1 MTQKLAVFDLD
12 ETIIDGD
19 SVTLWL
25 HFLLEKGVITN
36 PNVLDEDK
44 RLMAEYAAGTLDI
57 HEYMRFIVSLIQDLS
72 STEVDLLASEF
83 AEQFIRPL
91 VFPQV
96 KPVLQNLKTN
106 AIPILIISATVSFLV
121 KPIANMLGVTE
132 SIGIDLKCAQ
142 QKYTHQIQGAA
153 SFREGKVVRLRE
165 WLKIQPL
172 FIGQICFYTDSI
184 NDLPLCQFAD
194 EVYTVNPCPLL
205 TNEAIKNQWPMLQ
218 WSR

>member
-25 HFLLEKGVITN
+25 HFLLEKGVINN
-36 PNVLDEDK
+36 PSVLDEDK
-44 RLMAEYAAGTLDI
+44 RLMAEYVAGTLDI
-57 HEYMRFIVSLIQDLS
+57 NEYMKFVIMPLQVLS
-72 STEVDLLASEF
+72 MAEVDELACEF

-96 KPVLQNLKTN
+96 TSVLQDLKSDGV
-106 AIPILIISATVSFLV
+106 PILIISATVSFLV
-121 KPIANMLGVTE
+121 KPIAKMLGVDE
-132 SIGIDLKCAQ
+132 AIGIDLKCAEN
-142 QKYTHQIQGAA
+142 KYTHHIQGSA

-165 WLKIQPL
+165 WLKLQPV
-172 FIGQICFYTDSI
+172 FIGHICFYTDSI

-205 TNEAIKNQWPMLQ
+205 MNEAMKQQWPVLE